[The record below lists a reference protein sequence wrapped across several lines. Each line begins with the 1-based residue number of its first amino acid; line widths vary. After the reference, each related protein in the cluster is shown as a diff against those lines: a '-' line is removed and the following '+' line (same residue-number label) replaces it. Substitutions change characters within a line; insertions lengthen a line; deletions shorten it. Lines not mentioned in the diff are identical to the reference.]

1 MDNTNFYQMK
11 MSDRIYAFTIYD
23 SSVFYNKKYIDIANN
38 KEDKKN
44 LSALAIN
51 DKI

>member
-1 MDNTNFYQMK
+1 
-11 MSDRIYAFTIYD
+11 MSDRIYDFTIYD
-23 SSVFYNKKYIDIANN
+23 SYKKYIDIANN

-51 DKI
+51 DKIQKKIVR

>member
-1 MDNTNFYQMK
+1 

-23 SSVFYNKKYIDIANN
+23 SYKKYIDIANN